1 MQTLTSLPMAR
12 PLRFVLRD
20 AGNPTAALLY
30 WLDAAKPT
38 TYVSFAEVTRRMAP
52 LMQVVFSDE
61 RPGAFVNRDVVRCV
75 HQSSAAT
82 RLIFLDGSW
91 LEIWDDSQCSDIC
104 NLYSCRRQSCC
115 SPKPVLSLP

>member
-1 MQTLTSLPMAR
+1 MQTLTTLPVAR

-20 AGNPTAALLY
+20 AGNPRAALLY
-30 WLDAAKPT
+30 WLGAAKPS
-38 TYVSFAEVTRRMAP
+38 TYVSFAEVTRRLAP

-61 RPGAFVNRDVVRCV
+61 RPGAFVNRDVVRCA
-75 HQSSAAT
+75 HQSGAAT

-91 LEIWDDSQCSDIC
+91 LEVWDDSRCSDIC

-115 SPKPVLSLP
+115 SPKPVLSLI